1 MSNEDLNE
9 KSQLNNMVICSYC
22 KIPSKLVIVPLNN
35 DEYICERCI
44 NNSVIINEIKSN
56 NKLQY
61 NEINNKYNEISK
73 RLFGSLT
80 DKEMEALLL
89 IKDIKDSES
98 DKYFLENLD
107 KFIV

>member
-1 MSNEDLNE
+1 MFNEELDE

-22 KIPSKLVIVPLNN
+22 KIPSKLVIIPLNN
-35 DEYICERCI
+35 DKYICERCI
-44 NNSVIINEIKSN
+44 NSSVIINKIKSN
-56 NKLQY
+56 NELLY
-61 NEINNKYNEISK
+61 NEIINKYNEISK

-80 DKEMEALLL
+80 DKEMEIILLT
-89 IKDIKDSES
+89 KNIKDSES